1 MHQAGEIVFAK
12 IYSTKAVNW
21 PTLLVCDRGEARAQL
36 LLELLAKLR
45 KKTTLCEYNHS
56 RLPWERS
63 HFSILT

>member
-36 LLELLAKLR
+36 LLVIVGKAEK
-45 KKTTLCEYNHS
+45 ENDS
-56 RLPWERS
+56 M
-63 HFSILT
+63 